1 MYPILQRFFQ
11 MTKLNWNSGTPYLLV
26 SNVQM
31 NLSICNKVQVWSS
44 PGLKDLEE
52 LPMAKSNPA
61 TQCLK
66 WINRKSPTMAIILK
80 LSIKSDILRSDAS
93 KAEGRTMSVTMGSR
107 FIYLKAYFTHFLLF
121 LLLLIP
127 LQWCCFAVLCFN

>member
-1 MYPILQRFFQ
+1 MQYCNDFFEWPNWIEIQGHPIYLYQ
-11 MTKLNWNSGTPYLLV
+11 MT
-26 SNVQM
+26 VQM
-31 NLSICNKVQVWSS
+31 NLSISNKLQVWSS
-44 PGLKDLEE
+44 PGLKGLEE

-93 KAEGRTMSVTMGSR
+93 KSRGSYNVR
-107 FIYLKAYFTHFLLF
+107 YNGQQVYVPYSILYTFSSFSSSSHSSAMMLF
-121 LLLLIP
+121 FSGL
-127 LQWCCFAVLCFN
+127 F